1 MRPRKG
7 SARIVC
13 AHVGLSL
20 RQILPCSMVAQVAL
34 KQKRNS
40 LHLVDKEG
48 DQMRQV
54 RSAAHH
60 LRQILTEIVNARL
73 PTSVWLDSTTLH
85 LYKTR
90 P

>member
-1 MRPRKG
+1 
-7 SARIVC
+7 
-13 AHVGLSL
+13 
-20 RQILPCSMVAQVAL
+20 
-34 KQKRNS
+34 
-40 LHLVDKEG
+40 
-48 DQMRQV
+48 MRQL

-60 LRQILTEIVNARL
+60 LGQILTEIVNARL